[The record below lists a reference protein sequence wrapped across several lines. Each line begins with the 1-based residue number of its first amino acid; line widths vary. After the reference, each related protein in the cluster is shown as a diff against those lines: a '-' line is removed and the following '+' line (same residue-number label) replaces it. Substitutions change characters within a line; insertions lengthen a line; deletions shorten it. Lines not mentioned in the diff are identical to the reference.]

1 MNALNIIKTDRTSL
15 VEQVTTQMENL
26 IETGSWS
33 IAEKIPPEME
43 LMKQFDVSRNTLR
56 EAIRALVHAGL
67 LETKQGSGTSVRSS
81 SALGFAIQRHIEKS
95 NLIETLEVR
104 LALEREAAQMAA
116 ERRNDKDIEKLKECF
131 AKCKKTAVEANLN
144 HFIEADI
151 SFHKAIVEASH
162 NRMLIDLYEHMTDAL
177 YSSVRDLMILNT
189 PLDFEKEIHMDLYE
203 AILEQDM
210 NRASEYVNDYSNKL
224 KKTLMSMKEDS

>member
-1 MNALNIIKTDRTSL
+1 MNTLDIIKTDRTSL
-15 VEQVTTQMENL
+15 VDQVTTQIEQL
-26 IETGSWS
+26 IESGSWP
-33 IAEKIPPEME
+33 IAKKIPPEME

-81 SALGFAIQRHIEKS
+81 SALGSAIQRHMKKS

-116 ERRNDKDIEKLKECF
+116 ERRNDKDIEMLKECF
-131 AKCKKTAVEANLN
+131 AKCRKTALETNLD

-162 NRMLIDLYEHMTDAL
+162 NRMLIDLYESMTEAL
-177 YSSVRDLMILNT
+177 YSSVRDLMLLNA
-189 PLDFEKEIHMDLYE
+189 PLDFEKEIHLDLYE
-203 AILEQDM
+203 AILEQDVK
-210 NRASEYVNDYSNKL
+210 RASAYVNGYSNEL
-224 KKTLMSMKEDS
+224 KKALMSMKEDL